1 MTTTELKNEIRA
13 GEYAW
18 PGGYPKY
25 FVTEDGQAMSFDSV
39 KENYRLV
46 LDSVKHGN
54 NDGWRVVGVD
64 INWEDEHLY
73 CCDSGRKIESAYGE
87 SAT

>member
-1 MTTTELKNEIRA
+1 MMTTTELKNEIRS

-25 FVTEDGQAMSFDSV
+25 FVTDDGEAMSFDSV

-46 LDSVKHGN
+46 LDSVKHKN

-64 INWEDEHLY
+64 INWEDDSLI
-73 CCDSGRKIESAYGE
+73 CCHSGDKIESAYGE
-87 SAT
+87 

>member
-1 MTTTELKNEIRA
+1 MTTAELKNEIRS

-25 FVTEDGQAMSFDSV
+25 FVTDDGEAMSFNSV

-46 LDSVKHGN
+46 LDSVKHKN
-54 NDGWRVVGVD
+54 NDGWRVIGVD
-64 INWEDEHLY
+64 INWEDDSLI
-73 CCDSGRKIESAYGE
+73 CCHSGNKIESAYGE
-87 SAT
+87 

>member
-1 MTTTELKNEIRA
+1 MTTTELKNEIRS

-25 FVTEDGQAMSFDSV
+25 FVTDDGEAMSFNSV

-46 LDSVKHGN
+46 LDSVKHKN
-54 NDGWRVVGVD
+54 NDGWRVIGVD
-64 INWEDEHLY
+64 INWEDDSLI
-73 CCDSGRKIESAYGE
+73 CCHSGNKIESAYGE
-87 SAT
+87 

>member
-1 MTTTELKNEIRA
+1 MTTTELKTTIRD
-13 GEYAW
+13 GKYAW

-25 FVTEDGQAMSFDSV
+25 FIMDDGEAMSFDSV

-46 LDSVKHGN
+46 LDSVKHKH

-64 INWEDEHLY
+64 INWEYDNLY
-73 CCDSGRKIESAYGE
+73 CCHSGERIESAYG
-87 SAT
+87 A